1 MSQFIIEGIG
11 YLASILLG
19 LSLLAANNLRFRW
32 FNTGG
37 CLAFVVYGILI
48 GALPIILTNALLFFI
63 NVAALV
69 KIYRRQEDFELLEFK
84 PDATLI
90 AKFLRFYEA
99 DLKTY
104 FPHFRL
110 EDNSNDVR
118 FVVLR
123 DMELAN
129 VFVATKD
136 NDGTAVVKC
145 NYTIPKFRDY
155 KVGTFIFEKERD
167 YLPAKGI
174 RKLVYTEVVNAGHRE
189 FLQRMGFQKEQ
200 SGNAITWVK
209 YLAD

>member
-11 YLASILLG
+11 YLASLLLA
-19 LSLLAANNLRFRW
+19 LSLIAANNLRFRW
-32 FNTGG
+32 LNTGG
-37 CLAFVVYGILI
+37 CLAFIVYGIMI
-48 GALPIILTNALLFFI
+48 GAFPIILTNALLFII
-63 NVAALV
+63 NVFALV
-69 KIYRRQEDFELLEFK
+69 KIYRKKEDFELLEFK

-110 EDNSNDVR
+110 EENSNDVR

-123 DMELAN
+123 NMELAN
-129 VFVATKD
+129 VFVATPTE
-136 NDGTAVVKC
+136 DGTAFVKC

-155 KVGTFIFEKERD
+155 KVGRFIFEKERE

-174 RKLVYTEVVNAGHRE
+174 RKLVYTEVANPGHRE
-189 FLQRMGFQKEQ
+189 FLERMGFRKEENE
-200 SGNAITWVK
+200 SSIHWVK
-209 YLAD
+209 YLA